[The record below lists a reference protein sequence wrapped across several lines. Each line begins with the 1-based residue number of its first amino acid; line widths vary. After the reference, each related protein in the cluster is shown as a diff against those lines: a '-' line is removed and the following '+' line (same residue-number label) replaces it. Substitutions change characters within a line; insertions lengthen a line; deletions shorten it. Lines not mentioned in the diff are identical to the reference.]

1 MNIAIVRLTSLGDI
15 ILAMPV
21 VQIIRRK
28 LPNCNITWVADNR
41 FADILDHHPD
51 IRHIAR
57 IDLKKLKRYPS
68 LPAVSNE
75 YRILAAHGPFDTVI
89 DLHGMIKS
97 AVIAAILGGKKY
109 GFSRNMRKEAL
120 AGLFYNQTFPVS
132 LELPAVC
139 RYATLATRSL
149 GLDFQPGDLT
159 SLQPFL
165 FWSSEDGIAV
175 DSYFSR
181 ECRNII
187 FIPETS
193 ADYKNYPPEKF
204 ARIANM
210 LGENILLCH
219 GNQKEF
225 NTASKIADLSSNVRV
240 LPRLTLNQLKA
251 TIGRADLVIG
261 GDSGPT
267 HIAWACGTPSITLF
281 GATPVCICP
290 TPRNR
295 VINTSS
301 PVNLRRYDTSDM
313 SIREIPEETILL
325 QAQELLNAP

>member
-21 VQIIRRK
+21 VQIIRRE
-28 LPNCNITWVADNR
+28 LPDCNITWAADNR
-41 FADILDHHPD
+41 FADILEHHPG
-51 IRHIAR
+51 IQHIAR
-57 IDLKKLKRYPS
+57 IDLKKLKRHPS
-68 LPAVSNE
+68 LSALSAE
-75 YRILAAHGPFDTVI
+75 YRILAAHGPFDAVI

-97 AVIAAILGGKKY
+97 AVIAAILGGKRY
-109 GFSRNMRKEAL
+109 GFSRNMRKETL
-120 AGLFYNQTFPVS
+120 AGLFYHHTIPAS

-139 RYATLATRSL
+139 RYASLATRSL
-149 GLDFQPGDLT
+149 GLDFQPEDLT

-165 FWSSEDGIAV
+165 FWSTEDDMTV

-181 ECRNII
+181 ERRNII

-204 ARIANM
+204 ARLATM

-219 GNQKEF
+219 GNQREF
-225 NTASKIADLSSNVRV
+225 NTASKIADLSSNARV

-267 HIAWACGTPSITLF
+267 HIAWACGVPSITLF
-281 GATPVCICP
+281 GATPVCISP

-295 VINTSS
+295 VIKTPS
-301 PVNLRRYDTSDM
+301 PVNLRRYDTSDR
-313 SIREIPEETILL
+313 SIREIPEETILH
-325 QAQELLNAP
+325 QARELLNLP